1 MDESS
6 SASVA
11 ITEYV
16 ACTAKISSF
25 AGTLRVLNLQSSVK
39 FIDCNKYDAAL

>member
-6 SASVA
+6 AATVA

-16 ACTAKISSF
+16 GCTAKTSSF
-25 AGTLRVLNLQSSVK
+25 AGTLRVFNLQSSVK
-39 FIDCNKYDAAL
+39 FTNCNKYDAAL